1 MGVYYKLHKFNATS
15 KSVFYIASMLQWFY
29 KYKIY
34 HLLFWAVY
42 HFAWWSISI
51 GDPVQAIDNILFSP
65 YTTKF
70 IFYVVF
76 QALAVYFNLYYLIPK
91 YLITGRYRI
100 YLFALFLTIM
110 ITASF
115 IVSGYYLTPLVTGLP
130 FEELFKKPTG
140 AYWELFK
147 SNALSSTIASM
158 TLAMSIKLGKN
169 WIETRKREQE
179 LEKEKIET
187 ELKFLKSQF
196 NPHFLFNTINSI
208 FVLIHKN
215 PDMASD
221 SLAKFS
227 DLLRYQLYECNSAK
241 IPLEH
246 ELNYL
251 NNFIELGSLRLDAS
265 VHCEFNITPTTS
277 SNINI
282 APFILMPFIEN
293 AFKHV
298 SQTQAQK
305 NWITIDLAV
314 ENANLTMKVGN
325 STAHRQVNS
334 SDIIECNGIGLA
346 NVKRRL
352 ELMYPHQHILE
363 IIEEPNA
370 FNLTLQIRL
379 EGKGRFEERY
389 AEELSF

>member
-1 MGVYYKLHKFNATS
+1 
-15 KSVFYIASMLQWFY
+15 MLNWFY

-34 HLLFWAVY
+34 HLVFWMVY
-42 HFAWWSISI
+42 HFAWWSISV
-51 GDPVQAIDNILFSP
+51 GDPIQAIDNILFSP

-70 IFYVVF
+70 VFYVVF

-91 YLITGRYRI
+91 YLITGRYKI

-115 IVSGYYLTPLVTGLP
+115 IVSGYYLTPFITGLP
-130 FEELFKKPTG
+130 FEELFKNPTS
-140 AYWELFK
+140 AYWDLFK

-187 ELKFLKSQF
+187 ELKFLRSQF

-215 PDMASD
+215 PDKASD

-227 DLLRYQLYECNSAK
+227 DLLRYQLYECNASK
-241 IPLEH
+241 ISVEQ

-251 NNFIELGSLRLDAS
+251 NNFIELGSLRLDNS
-265 VHCEFNITPTTS
+265 VRCDFNLPQAT
-277 SNINI
+277 NDQLDI

-298 SQTQAQK
+298 SQTHLQD
-305 NWITIDLAV
+305 NWISIHIIINGSSLYMEV
-314 ENANLTMKVGN
+314 SN
-325 STAHRQVNS
+325 SVAQAHNNTDVIKS
-334 SDIIECNGIGLA
+334 NGIGLV

-352 ELMYPHQHILE
+352 ALIYPDLHVLE
-363 IIEEPNA
+363 IS
-370 FNLTLQIRL
+370 
-379 EGKGRFEERY
+379 K
-389 AEELSF
+389 ELDKI